1 MTYQKALNEY
11 VKVEQEAHIFNSS
24 SIVNKVTQE
33 VLELKQGKRK
43 KNQPNV
49 EEETRDAIVNILSAT
64 YKTWVLPSESLLDR
78 TMIVAWDDVDD
89 ALSNWNEDIQW
100 MNQEYS
106 RKIVS
111 GEQLKASTEQ
121 LISTL
126 LSFGSS
132 QETLQEI
139 VAHNTEKFRA
149 RISKYKPQINVQDYI
164 DNVRFKD
171 VNFKDSNRLLQ
182 SPEAMKFVVN
192 ELAIACK
199 KANVEVIA
207 CFDARGFL
215 FGPLVAIQLGIPVC
229 IIRKEWALP
238 DQVVKAEYS
247 KEYKDSPDE
256 DENKKKY
263 IEIQVKSIKPWQ
275 NVWFIDDVLATGKT
289 YDGWL
294 DLMKQVWWNVVLM
307 AAVLELEYCNAREL
321 LKWQNI
327 YSVTQYK

>member
-1 MTYQKALNEY
+1 MTYQKDIVDYQN
-11 VKVEQEAHIFNSS
+11 VEQEAHVNNRS
-24 SIVNKVTQE
+24 SIVNKATQE
-33 VLELKQGKRK
+33 TLEMKQWMRK
-43 KNQPNV
+43 NDLENV
-49 EEETRDAIVNILSAT
+49 IEEARDAIVNILSAT
-64 YKTWVLPSESLLDR
+64 YHAWVMVDEHLLDR
-78 TMIVAWDDVDD
+78 TLEVTGDDIDD
-89 ALSNWNEDIQW
+89 ALAEWNEDIQW
-100 MNQEYS
+100 INKEYS
-106 RKIVS
+106 RREVTA
-111 GEQLKASTEQ
+111 EQLKASTEK
-121 LISTL
+121 LISTI
-126 LSFGSS
+126 LSYSGLDL
-132 QETLQEI
+132 TLAQI
-139 VAHNTEKFRA
+139 LQYNTEKFRA
-149 RISKYKPQINVQDYI
+149 RIPKYKPQINVQDYI
-164 DNVRFKD
+164 DNIRFKD
-171 VNFKDSNRLLQ
+171 VNFKDINRLLQ

-207 CFDARGFL
+207 CYDARGFL

-247 KEYKDSPDE
+247 KEYKDKPDE
-256 DENKKKY
+256 DETKKKY
-263 IEIQVKSIKPWQ
+263 IEIQVKSIQPWQ

-321 LKWQNI
+321 LQWQNI